1 MFVDH
6 KMMERRWRWRLVSH
20 SSSPRRRL
28 AASATCP
35 APALAPRLI
44 PHGAPPLDQV
54 ASAAPGWHARA
65 TKVTRTHELA
75 TNVNNKG
82 SFSPQET
89 WGTNTAPGYV
99 NGIEISCAHCMQ
111 QNTSGALYTRWGNMA
126 CPAEHSTAYSGHM
139 AAQLSSTNYGGSQYL
154 CLTEKMA
161 GLAKTR
167 AGVFYCCCFV

>member
-1 MFVDH
+1 
-6 KMMERRWRWRLVSH
+6 MMAVAVATRFSLVVAAPTPRRVSH
-20 SSSPRRRL
+20 LPRASSRP
-28 AASATCP
+28 SADSARC
-35 APALAPRLI
+35 
-44 PHGAPPLDQV
+44 
-54 ASAAPGWHARA
+54 SAARSGGICGSGLACTCNKGNTHARA
-65 TKVTRTHELA
+65 GDKRI
-75 TNVNNKG
+75 NNKG

-126 CPAEHSTAYSGHM
+126 CPAEHSTVYSGHM